1 MSIKYR
7 YKVDVYMAYCMP
19 LVIIWSQQFFE
30 APQVGETRCLAH
42 ASRIEAR
49 AKVVLGVH
57 RSAFGE
63 QQLRSRDLAV
73 VRRPAQRRLASGGF
87 PPKPVWPLW
96 ASGGRRGTEADA
108 PGRTTEVVG
117 MLSSITRST
126 DKGTMNVL
134 DSTSSKL
141 FTFTNTLDKFQYIF
155 FTTLLLMKKMY
166 IILIAFSMVMRPVRT
181 MSSIRW

>member
-1 MSIKYR
+1 
-7 YKVDVYMAYCMP
+7 MAYCIMIIHDFIDMP

-63 QQLRSRDLAV
+63 QQLRSRDVAV
-73 VRRPAQRRLASGGF
+73 ARRPVQRRVASGGF

-117 MLSSITRST
+117 MLSSIPGRPTKERWMFWTQHLQNRSQSQT
-126 DKGTMNVL
+126 HW
-134 DSTSSKL
+134 TS
-141 FTFTNTLDKFQYIF
+141 FNTSFLQHYFWWKN
-155 FTTLLLMKKMY
+155 MY